1 MDFLTSL
8 QISSSAL
15 EAQRM
20 KMNIISSNLANAETT
35 KTTEGGPYR
44 KKIPVLAEK
53 SIESGKNT
61 NFKNTLEETIKGVE
75 VVKVVE
81 DGNNFQMK
89 YDPGHPDANA
99 DGFVK
104 VPDINVMEEMVKLLS
119 ATRAYEANVT
129 AINAAK
135 SMAQKALTIGK

>member
-8 QISSSAL
+8 QVSASAL

-20 KMNIISSNLANAETT
+20 KMNLIASNLANAETT
-35 KTTEGGPYR
+35 KTAEGGPYK
-44 KKIPVLAEK
+44 KKIPILAEK
-53 SIESGKNT
+53 NIQTGDRR
-61 NFKNTLEETIKGVE
+61 NFKKTLEESIKGVE
-75 VVKVVE
+75 VVAVVK
-81 DGNNFQMK
+81 DGKNFKMK
-89 YDPGHPDANA
+89 YDPGNPDADSN
-99 DGFVK
+99 GFVK

-135 SMAQKALTIGK
+135 NMAQKALDIGK